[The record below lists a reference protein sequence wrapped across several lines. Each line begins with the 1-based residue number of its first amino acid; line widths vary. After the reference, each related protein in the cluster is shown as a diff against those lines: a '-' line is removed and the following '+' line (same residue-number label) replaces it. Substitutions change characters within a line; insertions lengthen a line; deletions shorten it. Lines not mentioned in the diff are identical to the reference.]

1 MIGRGKG
8 EGRTA
13 RRGGAKDHG
22 TRPGNEDRT
31 APRGRRGSRSAGR
44 DRLRPARLSPLDH
57 LRTGASGLRA
67 RPTRVVLSALG
78 IAIGIAA
85 MVSVV
90 GISAS
95 GRADLEATLARLG
108 TDLITVAP
116 GSTLFGG
123 NATLPEEARGRI
135 DRMPEV
141 ERTAR
146 VESVGGANVYR
157 SDLVPKAESGGIG
170 VYGVDVDLL
179 DTLRAETALGEWFN
193 GATAD
198 HPAVV
203 LGASAAERLGVTR
216 ITPDTLVLIG
226 DVYFAVVGVLE
237 PVELAPELDN
247 AALVGQG
254 AAEEL
259 LGATGDAS
267 MVYVRVDPERISEV
281 RELIG
286 RNANP
291 ERPNEV
297 EVSRPSDALAAG
309 QAADRTLQGLLLG
322 LGGVALLVGGV
333 GVANTMVISV
343 LERRGEIGLRRA
355 LGATRGAIRV
365 QFLVEAMALSL
376 LGGVFGVAL
385 GAVVTLVFAL
395 VRGWPFALP
404 WWAGVGAVAATVAI
418 GAVAGLLP
426 ALRAAAQHPIG
437 ALSAD

>member
-1 MIGRGKG
+1 MIRRRRG
-8 EGRTA
+8 EERAA
-13 RRGGAKDHG
+13 RRG
-22 TRPGNEDRT
+22 RP
-31 APRGRRGSRSAGR
+31 
-44 DRLRPARLSPLDH
+44 RPARLSPLDH
-57 LRTGASGLRA
+57 VRTGASGLRA
-67 RPTRVVLSALG
+67 RPARVVLSALG

-85 MVSVV
+85 MVAVV

-95 GRADLEATLARLG
+95 GRADLEATLERLG
-108 TDLITVAP
+108 TDLVTVAP

-141 ERTAR
+141 ERTSR
-146 VESVGGANVYR
+146 VERVDGAKVYR
-157 SDLVPKAESGGIG
+157 SDLVPEGESGGIG
-170 VYGVDVDLL
+170 VFGVDVDLR
-179 DTLRAETALGEWFN
+179 DTLRARTALGEWFN
-193 GATAD
+193 GATTD
-198 HPAVV
+198 HPAAV

-226 DVYFAVVGVLE
+226 GEYFSVVGVLA

-247 AALVGQG
+247 AALVGQDT
-254 AAEEL
+254 AEEL
-259 LGATGDAS
+259 LGATGDPS
-267 MVYVRVDPERISEV
+267 TIFVRTDPEQTARA
-281 RELIG
+281 RDLIG

-309 QAADRTLQGLLLG
+309 QAADRTLQGLLVG

-385 GAVVTLVFAL
+385 GALVTAVFAL
-395 VRGWPFALP
+395 LRGWPFALP
-404 WWAGVGAVAATVAI
+404 WWAGAGAVAATVAI
-418 GAVAGLLP
+418 GAMAGLLP
-426 ALRAAAQHPIG
+426 ALRAAAQHPVE